1 MKEKERKKI
10 VLASASP
17 RRRELMKLLNMK
29 FEVKTSDEEE
39 VYQSTEP
46 EEIVKELARQKAGKM
61 CIRDSHYRIQR
72 RRIRYKRSFH

>member
-46 EEIVKELARQKAGKM
+46 EEIVKSWRGK
-61 CIRDSHYRIQR
+61 R
-72 RRIRYKRSFH
+72 REM

>member
-1 MKEKERKKI
+1 MDESLEDSAGGRKRSVKEKERKKI

-46 EEIVKELARQKAGKM
+46 EEIVKELARQK
-61 CIRDSHYRIQR
+61 
-72 RRIRYKRSFH
+72 